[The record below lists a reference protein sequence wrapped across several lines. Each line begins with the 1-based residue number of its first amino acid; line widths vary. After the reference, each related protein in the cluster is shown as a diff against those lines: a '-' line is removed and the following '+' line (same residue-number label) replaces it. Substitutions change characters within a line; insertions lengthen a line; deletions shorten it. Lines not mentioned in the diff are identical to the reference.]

1 MKKRGIFFSF
11 FFCFVGEA
19 VATST
24 LSPINLQVPA
34 GLIVTVA
41 IAATVTVIATAV
53 ADVHVG

>member
-1 MKKRGIFFSF
+1 M
-11 FFCFVGEA
+11 GEV
-19 VATST
+19 VATSA